1 MPTKKKIVKFIFW
14 KNKMTDVKNIFR
26 LNRKSDIAKERIF
39 VTKNIGSKNIKAK
52 TQREIKR
59 LEYTV

>member
-39 VTKNIGSKNIKAK
+39 VTENIG
-52 TQREIKR
+52 
-59 LEYTV
+59 